1 MSLVPFPLKSLHFC
15 AKADIVISIYSGK
28 ISNLNVSPSDDSA
41 SQTAT
46 VTFEKETAARTAL
59 LLDNTQ
65 LGPNQVQ
72 VTSDDSKSLD
82 DLSKDAPAAPGVDTD
97 SKKDASGSPD
107 SVAQEDK
114 PRSRIVAEY
123 LANGYTISD
132 KAIERAIA
140 LDKQHGISARFMA
153 TLKDFDQRYIQSGE
167 RARAA
172 DTKFGVT
179 EKATEAWRGMHS
191 YFDRVLDTP
200 TGRQIRTFYETGEK
214 QVLDVHNEARHL
226 ADLKSG
232 KKTSDG
238 KLDPEVIRGANEVAQ
253 TTEKTAVPGVDKSA

>member
-1 MSLVPFPLKSLHFC
+1 MSNLILFFLVN
-15 AKADIVISIYSGK
+15 SGK
-28 ISNLNVSPSDDSA
+28 ISDLKVSPSDDSTT
-41 SQTAT
+41 QTAT

-82 DLSKDAPAAPGVDTD
+82 DLSKDTSAAPGVDTD

-172 DTKFGVT
+172 DNKLGVT

-191 YFDRVLDTP
+191 YFDRVLETP
-200 TGRQIRTFYETGEK
+200 TGRQIRSFYETGEK

-238 KLDPEVIRGANEVAQ
+238 KLDPEAVRGANEVAQ

>member
-1 MSLVPFPLKSLHFC
+1 MAYIDFLFPR
-15 AKADIVISIYSGK
+15 SGK
-28 ISNLNVSPSDDSA
+28 INDLKVTSSDDSTQ
-41 SQTAT
+41 SAT
-46 VTFEKETAARTAL
+46 VDFEKETAARTAL

-65 LGPNQVQ
+65 LGSNQVQ
-72 VTSDDSKSLD
+72 VSSADSKSLD
-82 DLSKDAPAAPGVDTD
+82 DLSADTSSAPGIDSD

-107 SVAQEDK
+107 TVSQEDK

-123 LANGYTISD
+123 LAHGYIISD

-140 LDKQHGISARFMA
+140 LDKQHGISARFTA
-153 TLKDFDQRYIQSGE
+153 ALKDFDQRYLHSGE

-172 DTKFGVT
+172 DDRLGVSG
-179 EKATEAWRGMHS
+179 KAAEAWRGMNS

-200 TGRQIRTFYETGEK
+200 TGRQLRSFYQTSEK

-232 KKTSDG
+232 KKSADEG
-238 KLDPEVIRGANEVAQ
+238 GAAPAQ
-253 TTEKTAVPGVDKSA
+253 